1 MKQEELAVS
10 LLATDLLAAD
20 DAGRTKLL
28 KHHTDLT
35 GIDLAHALEALF
47 YDTRVNDPT
56 RAGRAATAL
65 DDLANALDDL
75 EVKALADWINA
86 IAALEIEGKAELAIA
101 RLDLAAAGFARL
113 GQPLQAA
120 ATQVSKLWALALL
133 GRYDEALDCGLEARE
148 IFLAHKDRL
157 SVGKI
162 EHNLGNIYF
171 RRDRYREAEHFYRSA
186 RARFEAENDEKQC
199 VLIDTNLATA
209 LIFQH
214 KFRDAARLYKDALA
228 QAEALGLGITQA
240 VIECDLGC
248 LALFQGRYDQALD
261 YLEKSRR
268 RYSALG
274 MTHES
279 AIAEQEIAN
288 AYLELNLAPEAAEIY
303 GRITPTFDH
312 LGMRAEQARAL
323 VYHGRAS
330 LLLGETGQTHKLLAS
345 ARTLYAAEGNIVGE
359 AFVTL
364 AEAQLYHATGNFVAA
379 ARAAARAES
388 PLAQSG
394 AWERLLLARWILG
407 EAARAEGETSKARK
421 LFDSALGDAEL
432 HALPQLAQRCH
443 TSLGLL
449 HAKGG
454 FSDRAEASFKRAI
467 ELIEDLRALL
477 PGDEFRTAFVSDK
490 LTAYIEL
497 VRLCL
502 DSANGARVKEAFGYV
517 ERSRARGLADLLS
530 GSIRFLPKPRDR
542 FESKLFE
549 RLEELREELNW
560 FYSQINLPPETAG
573 TRAPNMMASL
583 HASVRER
590 ESAVLEI
597 TRQLQHRGDKPLAA
611 EDALDV
617 AKLQRDLGPDT
628 ALVEYFSL
636 DGELLAFIV
645 TDEDIKVTRYLGRE
659 SEVSAALER
668 LRFQIDSLRY
678 GAERMRNHL
687 DELTRRARHHLT
699 DLYDLLLEP
708 IEDEIGERRLVVV
721 PYRALHYVPFH
732 ALYDG
737 CSYVIERRE
746 VCYAPSANVLR
757 RCLAAPQRAVN
768 HALLLGVSDAQA
780 PRVREE
786 IFTLAPLFPS
796 AKALTGESATL
807 EALRMSA
814 AEADVLHLAC
824 HGKFRSDNPMFSSL
838 RLADGWLTVQDAYS
852 LQLKCGLAVLSACET
867 GLNAVAPGD
876 EMIGLARGFF
886 SAGALSLIVTL
897 WTVDDE
903 ETAALMAEF
912 YKRLLAGHTPAAA
925 LRYAQLST
933 LERQPHPFFWSPFVL
948 MGRW

>member
-1 MKQEELAVS
+1 MAVR
-10 LLATDLLAAD
+10 LLAAD
-20 DAGRTKLL
+20 DAGRKELL
-28 KHHTDLT
+28 NHHTDLVN
-35 GIDLAHALEALF
+35 IDLARALEALF
-47 YDTRVNDPT
+47 YDARVNDPN

-65 DDLANALDDL
+65 DELASRLDNL
-75 EVKALADWINA
+75 EITALAHWINA
-86 IAALEIEGKAELAIA
+86 IAALEIEGRAELAIS
-101 RLDLAAAGFARL
+101 RLDEAAARFAKL
-113 GQPLQAA
+113 DQPLRSA

-133 GRYDEALDCGLEARE
+133 GRYDEALDCGLEARKV
-148 IFLAHKDRL
+148 FLAHGDKL
-157 SVGKI
+157 SAGKI

-171 RRDRYREAEHFYRSA
+171 RRDRYQEAEHYYSSA
-186 RARFEAENDEKQC
+186 RTRFEAENDEKQC

-214 KFRDAARLYKDALA
+214 KFRDAARLYTDALA
-228 QAEALGLGITQA
+228 RAEGLGLGVTQA

-261 YLEKSRR
+261 YLERSRR

-303 GRITPTFDH
+303 DRITPTFDE

-330 LLLGETGQTHKLLAS
+330 LLLGQMKQTHKLLAK
-345 ARTLYAAEGNIVGE
+345 ARTLYAEEGNTVGE
-359 AFVTL
+359 AIVKL
-364 AEAQLYHATGNFVAA
+364 AEAQLHHATGNFAAA
-379 ARAAARAES
+379 ARAAARAEA
-388 PLAQSG
+388 PLAQAG

-407 EAARAEGETSKARK
+407 ETARAAGETGKARK

-449 HAKGG
+449 HAKSG
-454 FSDRAEASFKRAI
+454 FSDCAEASFKRAI

-477 PGDEFRTAFVSDK
+477 PGDEFRTAFVGDK
-490 LTAYIEL
+490 LIAYIEL
-497 VRLCL
+497 VRICL
-502 DSANGARVKEAFGYV
+502 DSGEGARVREAFGYV
-517 ERSRARGLADLLS
+517 ERSRARALADLLN

-560 FYSQINLPPETAG
+560 FYSRINLPPETSA
-573 TRAPNMMASL
+573 TRTPDMMASL

-597 TRQLQHRGDKPLAA
+597 TRQLQHRGERPLAS
-611 EDALDV
+611 EEALDI
-617 AKLQRDLGPDT
+617 AKLQRELGPDT

-636 DGELLAFIV
+636 DGELLAFVV
-645 TDEDIKVTRYLGRE
+645 TDEDVKVTRYLGQE
-659 SEVSAALER
+659 SEVNAALER

-678 GAERMRNHL
+678 GAERVRNHL
-687 DELTRRARHHLT
+687 EELTRRARHHLT
-699 DLYDLLLEP
+699 DLYNLLLEP

-737 CSYVIERRE
+737 ERYTIERRE

-757 RCLAAPQRAVN
+757 RCLAAPTRPAR

-796 AKALTGESATL
+796 AKALVGESATL
-807 EALRMSA
+807 EALRKSA
-814 AEADVLHLAC
+814 SEADVLHLAC
-824 HGKFRSDNPMFSSL
+824 HGQFRSDNPMFSSL
-838 RLADGWLTVQDAYS
+838 RLADGWLTVRDAYS

-903 ETAALMAEF
+903 ETAALMADF
-912 YKRLLAGHTPAAA
+912 YKHLLTGDTPAAA
-925 LRYAQLST
+925 LRQAQLNM